1 MKKIISLFAVLC
13 PLLLCAQSLLWK
25 VSGNGLKK
33 PSYLYGTM
41 HVQDNRVFNFTL
53 EFEKAFKSAKTLCL
67 ELDIENINQMEM
79 MQQLI
84 MPDGYAISTL
94 ISEEDYKLVE
104 KYFKDSLGQSL
115 KLYDKMT
122 PMFVASM
129 ISLKDMK
136 KDQPEALDAHLAKRA
151 KAEKKTVIG
160 LETLT
165 EQVSAFK
172 AIPYKIQAEN
182 LVKAIKEIGNTDE
195 EDKTTKIMDFYVH
208 GQLDSLYNMVT
219 KNEDYDEETA
229 ALFHQVFLVNRNK
242 KMAERSIPHMKK
254 SSVFIAVG
262 AAHLGGED
270 GVIAMLREQG
280 YIVEPVL
287 SSK

>member
-1 MKKIISLFAVLC
+1 MKKTTTLIAALC
-13 PLLLCAQSLLWK
+13 PLILSAQSLLWQ
-25 VSGNGLKK
+25 VSGNNLKK

-41 HVQDNRVFNFTL
+41 HVQDNRVFNFTP
-53 EFEKAFKSAKTLCL
+53 EFEKAFRGAKSLCL
-67 ELDIENINQMEM
+67 ELDIENVNQMEM

-84 MPDGYAISTL
+84 MPEGYTLSTL

-104 KYFKDSLGQSL
+104 QYFKDSLGQSL

-136 KDQPEALDAHLAKRA
+136 KDQAEALDAHLAKRA

-172 AIPYKIQAEN
+172 AIPYKTQADN
-182 LVKAIKEIGNTDE
+182 LVKAIKEIGNSDE
-195 EDKTTKIMDFYVH
+195 EDKTAKMMDFYVQ

-219 KNEDYDEETA
+219 QNEDYDEETA
-229 ALFHQVFLVNRNK
+229 ALFHQAFLVNRNK
-242 KMAERSIPHMKK
+242 KMVERSIPYMKK
-254 SSVFIAVG
+254 GSVFIAVG
-262 AAHLGGED
+262 AAHLGGQD
-270 GVIAMLREQG
+270 GVIAMLKEQG
-280 YIVEPVL
+280 FKVEPVL
-287 SSK
+287 SGK